1 MAGPGV
7 KAITR
12 AVVYTFPFALPP
24 FYIAIIRCLGVLEG
38 VAMQVDPLFRIVSDA
53 HPFIAARLLTGDAPE
68 LQLALRNLLIKDDQP
83 QWSRLEALVD
93 RATAAQDYDA
103 TKAILLFVDLVA
115 ADDAEALRDNLV
127 DDVVTGK
134 RRTGS
139 TEDEERPPG
148 RL

>member
-1 MAGPGV
+1 M
-7 KAITR
+7 
-12 AVVYTFPFALPP
+12 
-24 FYIAIIRCLGVLEG
+24 
-38 VAMQVDPLFRIVSDA
+38 AMQVNPLFRIVSDA

-68 LQLALRNLLIKDDQP
+68 LQLALRNLLFKDDQP

-127 DDVVTGK
+127 DDVVTDSLK
-134 RRTGS
+134 DTPPLPQRLLEHATVRRVAAEVAAKLTERFASRAIRLGS
-139 TEDEERPPG
+139 FRFV
-148 RL
+148 